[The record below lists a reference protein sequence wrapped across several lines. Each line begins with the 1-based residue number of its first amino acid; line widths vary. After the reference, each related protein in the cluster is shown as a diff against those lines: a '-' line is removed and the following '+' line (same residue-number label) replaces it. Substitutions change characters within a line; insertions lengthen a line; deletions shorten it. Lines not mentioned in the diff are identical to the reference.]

1 MDDASEDGR
10 QLEPRPARRSSAA
23 AVAAAVSWLDG
34 GAVALFA
41 LEGATL
47 AAAAGLDLFGVLV
60 VAVVS
65 SLAGGTVRDLL
76 LGDVPPL
83 SVRTSRY
90 VLLALAGGTIAFAWF
105 RVVEEVPTDLLVVL
119 DAVGLGLFA
128 VSGAAKATEVGV
140 PAVICCGIGV
150 LTAVGG
156 GVVRDV
162 LLDLVPVV
170 LRAEIYAT
178 AALLG
183 AVIVVVGLRLGL
195 RRGPVLVVGAAACV
209 ALRLVAYGL
218 EWNLP
223 TAV

>member
-1 MDDASEDGR
+1 MDGGGDDGR
-10 QLEPRPARRSSAA
+10 EVDQRARRRVPTPAIT
-23 AVAAAVSWLDG
+23 AAVSWLDG

-41 LEGATL
+41 LEGAVL
-47 AAAAGLDLFGVLV
+47 AAVAGLDLFGVLV

-83 SVRTSRY
+83 SVRTNRY
-90 VLLALAGGTIAFAWF
+90 VLLALAGGAIAFTWF
-105 RVVEEVPTDLLVVL
+105 RLVEDVPTDLLVAL

-128 VSGAAKATEVGV
+128 VSGAAKATDLGI

-156 GVVRDV
+156 GIVRDV
-162 LLDLVPVV
+162 LLDVVPVV

-183 AVIVVVGLRLGL
+183 AVIVVVGLRAGV
-195 RRGPVLVVGAAACV
+195 RRGPVLVVGVVACV
-209 ALRLVAYGL
+209 ALRLVAHAL
-218 EWNLP
+218 DWNLP
-223 TAV
+223 IAG